1 MTYAYRTVR
10 ANMTALYEEKKVKRQ
25 VGVRTIQKKK
35 GIFSSEVVEVEEP
48 VFEEVV
54 ERVPTGKY
62 SDRHINIDDF
72 ARMITDACNDLD
84 KKGYEVV
91 KISEV
96 IEGRYNYA
104 WDKYGTS
111 VNSAPTCYS
120 YGYGYSVTDGVVIIG
135 KKRESAQRG

>member
-1 MTYAYRTVR
+1 MA
-10 ANMTALYEEKKVKRQ
+10 ALYEEKKVKRQ
-25 VGVRTIQKKK
+25 VGVRTVQKKK

-62 SDRHINIDDF
+62 SDRYINIDDF

-84 KKGYEVV
+84 KAGYDVV

-96 IEGRYNYA
+96 IEGRYNYT
-104 WDKYGTS
+104 WDKFDYSTNG
-111 VNSAPTCYS
+111 SASSCYS

-135 KKRESAQRG
+135 KKRASTQGE